1 MNDIM
6 MRLVDAPI
14 ARMFILAGII
24 FLMIAVLGRIEGKI
38 EPGRIGRIG
47 AVVLGIAMLF
57 LGVFMQSSETHE
69 LRPEQLALLQQML
82 MANTPAPAQPATA
95 LPGKPIKIVSA
106 TYGRSCNA
114 KIGNANT
121 ALAKECD
128 GKTSCDYAPDPT
140 LEDPAPNCNKDL
152 AAEWKCG
159 NGSSIYAATLPAD
172 AVKGEKLHLA
182 CAP

>member
-24 FLMIAVLGRIEGKI
+24 FLMIAVLGKIEGKI

-47 AVVLGIAMLF
+47 AVVLGIVMLF
-57 LGVFMQSSETHE
+57 LGVLMQSSETHE
-69 LRPEQLALLQQML
+69 LRPEQLALLQQVL
-82 MANTPAPAQPATA
+82 IANTPAPVQSATA
-95 LPGKPIKIVSA
+95 LPSKPIKIVSA

-114 KIGNANT
+114 KAGNASA

-128 GKTSCDYAPDPT
+128 GKSICDYAPDPAQ
-140 LEDPAPNCNKDL
+140 EDPAPNCNKDL

-172 AVKGEKLHLA
+172 AAKGEKLHLA
-182 CAP
+182 CAL